1 LLNPLGKG
9 IRPEEKVY
17 SGSEQNIRAPSRLEG
32 SAVIGNVKNN
42 RPPIDDSVTA

>member
-17 SGSEQNIRAPSRLEG
+17 SGPEQNIRAPSIQEL

-42 RPPIDDSVTA
+42 RPPMKTQ